1 MKRIGLTLCLV
12 CFGFLLAGQTNQT
25 ASTRKTVTGMYHINK
40 VHGSE
45 DGGMVM
51 RGMDFSFHDSAHDS
65 VISCRGECE
74 LKVGTMLL
82 QAGEVDFHARTG
94 EAEARENVRIK
105 VLPVRAGPE
114 CPTGK
119 RAQPSC
125 IPDLRARGTMPLW
138 AIGLR
143 LKCSF
148 GRSSCDG
155 DCAALCPGS
164 RHSLDHHPVL
174 FCPAGQRI

>member
-1 MKRIGLTLCLV
+1 MGACLEDSPMKRIGLTLCLI

-25 ASTRKTVTGMYHINK
+25 APTRKTVTGMYHINK

-74 LKVGTMLL
+74 FEVGTMLL
-82 QAGEVDFHARTG
+82 QASEVDFHAKTG

-105 VLPVRAGPE
+105 VLP
-114 CPTGK
+114 
-119 RAQPSC
+119 
-125 IPDLRARGTMPLW
+125 RGGGTRMP
-138 AIGLR
+138 
-143 LKCSF
+143 
-148 GRSSCDG
+148 
-155 DCAALCPGS
+155 
-164 RHSLDHHPVL
+164 
-174 FCPAGQRI
+174 

>member
-1 MKRIGLTLCLV
+1 MKRMGLTLCLI

-25 ASTRKTVTGMYHINK
+25 APTRKTVTGMYHINK

-74 LKVGTMLL
+74 FEVGTMLL
-82 QAGEVDFHARTG
+82 QASEVDFHAKTG

-105 VLPVRAGPE
+105 VLP
-114 CPTGK
+114 
-119 RAQPSC
+119 
-125 IPDLRARGTMPLW
+125 RGGGTRMP
-138 AIGLR
+138 
-143 LKCSF
+143 
-148 GRSSCDG
+148 
-155 DCAALCPGS
+155 
-164 RHSLDHHPVL
+164 
-174 FCPAGQRI
+174 